1 MEIVAIEDIDPSE
14 VGEAAK
20 NLDNLQYN
28 PQFSYDR
35 LTIRYIYLKV

>member
-20 NLDNLQYN
+20 NLDNL
-28 PQFSYDR
+28 
-35 LTIRYIYLKV
+35 